1 MAHEQKGVFI
11 VGVAYEIRRILS
23 ENEELPL
30 SFITRL
36 LNERGIKVSRQ
47 KVERVLREMV
57 KDGEVTFTLNFNNR
71 RHYRL
76 VKT

>member
-1 MAHEQKGVFI
+1 MGI
-11 VGVAYEIRRILS
+11 AYEIRKILS
-23 ENEELPL
+23 ENDELPV

-36 LNERGIKVSRQ
+36 LNERGIEVSRQ

-57 KDGEVTFTLNFNNR
+57 KNGEVTFTLNFNNR

-76 VKT
+76 VKI

>member
-1 MAHEQKGVFI
+1 MRI
-11 VGVAYEIRRILS
+11 AYEIRKLLS
-23 ENEELPL
+23 ENDELPV

-36 LNERGIKVSRQ
+36 LNERGVEVSRQ

-76 VKT
+76 VEL